1 MLSKQQINKI
11 ITNYCKEHHIR
22 KGKHK
27 LHPLYIH
34 LNGFSHSIG
43 FTSHKVKKGERATT
57 YTSVGYSGYMSSGEN
72 NVWGYDN
79 EHQRYLAHTIL
90 STIPHYRYQN
100 NAQEILF

>member
-11 ITNYCKEHHIR
+11 ITNYCKEHNIR

-27 LHPLYIH
+27 LYPLYIH

-43 FTSHKVKKGERATT
+43 FTSRKVKKGERATT
-57 YTSVGYSGYMSSGEN
+57 YTSVGYSAYTQDTFGYE
-72 NVWGYDN
+72 N
-79 EHQRYLAHTIL
+79 EHQRYLAYTIL
-90 STIPHYRYQN
+90 SLIPHYRYQN